1 MATVVS
7 YESCFMKLLRQILHF
22 DPIHLLNNIQEMKLQ
37 NIAFLQWVTY
47 FETKAEIN
55 YYVI

>member
-7 YESCFMKLLRQILHF
+7 YESCFIQLLRHILHF

-37 NIAFLQWVTY
+37 NIDFLQSVTY